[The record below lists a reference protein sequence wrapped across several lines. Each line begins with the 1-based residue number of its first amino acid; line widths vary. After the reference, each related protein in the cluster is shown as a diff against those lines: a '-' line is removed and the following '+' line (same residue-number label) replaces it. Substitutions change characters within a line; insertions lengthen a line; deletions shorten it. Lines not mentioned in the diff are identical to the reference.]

1 MTKKH
6 EVIRPWFGVEKG
18 QIVTEVGAMFKANV
32 REVTANLDGQGS
44 DDLNECKAELKT
56 ARSNLTRA
64 ENALKAKDE
73 AIAKLQES
81 NKELE
86 NQLTESLGRI
96 VELENKGA
104 DKK

>member
-1 MTKKH
+1 MTKKY

-32 REVTANLDGQGS
+32 REVTAKIEEDN
-44 DDLNECKAELKT
+44 DLKK
-56 ARSNLTRA
+56 
-64 ENALKAKDE
+64 ENKALKSK
-73 AIAKLQES
+73 I
-81 NKELE
+81 KELE

>member
-1 MTKKH
+1 MTKKY

-32 REVTANLDGQGS
+32 REVTAKIEEDN
-44 DDLNECKAELKT
+44 DLKK
-56 ARSNLTRA
+56 
-64 ENALKAKDE
+64 ENKALKSK
-73 AIAKLQES
+73 I
-81 NKELE
+81 KELE

-96 VELENKGA
+96 VELESKGA